1 MYFYYKK
8 EENMNIYAGNLALDV
23 TEDDLRKEFRA
34 YGEVSFVNIVRNR
47 NNKVSAGF
55 GFLEM
60 PVHPEAEAAIAGLH
74 AKELKGKSITVN
86 EARPRNL

>member
-1 MYFYYKK
+1 
-8 EENMNIYAGNLALDV
+8 MNIYAGNLALDV

-86 EARPRNL
+86 EARPRTL